1 LPLVQTVRKLL
12 GLAARKGNEKK
23 NCKCVIKFVI
33 IMFGTQGFSYV
44 IVELAQRCMSALI
57 NFIGNEL
64 FFCI

>member
-1 LPLVQTVRKLL
+1 MPLVQTVRKLL

-23 NCKCVIKFVI
+23 IVNVSLNLSSSCLED
-33 IMFGTQGFSYV
+33 GFSYV
-44 IVELAQRCMSALI
+44 IVELAQRYMSALI

>member
-23 NCKCVIKFVI
+23 KFKFVIKFVI